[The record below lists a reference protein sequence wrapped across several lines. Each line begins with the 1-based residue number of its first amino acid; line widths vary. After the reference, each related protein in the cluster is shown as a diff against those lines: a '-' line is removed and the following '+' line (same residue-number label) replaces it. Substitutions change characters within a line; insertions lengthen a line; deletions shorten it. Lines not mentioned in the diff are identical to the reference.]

1 MVLQPKTCAFDPQRL
16 LASKK
21 ALGGIHPFERNL
33 PTCDDCAALPGK
45 IRL

>member
-1 MVLQPKTCAFDPQRL
+1 MQRL

-33 PTCDDCAALPGK
+33 PTCDDCADAVAKHVYEIL
-45 IRL
+45 